1 VIRAVIADDLTG
13 AADASVHFTA
23 RREVRIVLPGGS
35 AWAPPGSEV
44 LEVRDTESRELNA
57 TKAAAAV
64 GNACADLNEGVF
76 KKVDS
81 TLRGPVTAELEAAR
95 KALGRISVVLAPSL
109 PAQGRRVESGRL
121 IVNGGDAGAVAEIL
135 GARID
140 LVTAANL
147 DSGGFGPLV
156 LVDASTDA
164 DLDRIAAACAARP
177 ELLPAGS
184 AGLAAALARLEGAG
198 GTASAVPRHRLVLA
212 VVGSQNP
219 TSRAQLE
226 VLRAERP
233 AAVEIL
239 DSRAIRLSDLPPET
253 AILATGG
260 ATALAVCRELR
271 LDELRPRGE
280 LLPGV
285 VWSRTGRPGLVL
297 ASKAGGFGGPRLL
310 LEAALKLLGVEVRG

>member
-1 VIRAVIADDLTG
+1 M
-13 AADASVHFTA
+13 
-23 RREVRIVLPGGS
+23 
-35 AWAPPGSEV
+35 

-57 TKAAAAV
+57 EQAAAAV
-64 GNACADLNEGVF
+64 RVACADLGEGVF

-81 TLRGPVTAELEAAR
+81 TLRGPVAAELEAAR
-95 KALGRISVVLAPSL
+95 KALGRATVVLAPSL

-121 IVNGGDAGAVAEIL
+121 IVDGRDAGLVAKIL
-135 GARID
+135 GAGID
-140 LVTAANL
+140 HVPAARL

-184 AGLAAALARLEGAG
+184 AGLAAAFARLEGAG
-198 GTASAVPRHRLVLA
+198 GPASAVPRHTRVLV
-212 VVGSQNP
+212 VVGSRHP
-219 TSRAQLE
+219 ASGAQLE
-226 VLRAERP
+226 VLRAEQL

-239 DSRAIRLSDLPPET
+239 DPPAIRLPDLPPGT

-260 ATALAVCRELR
+260 ATALAVCRELGI
-271 LDELRPRGE
+271 DELRPRGE

-285 VWSRTGRPGLVL
+285 VWSETGRTGLVL
-297 ASKAGGFGGPRLL
+297 ASKAGGFGAPRLL